1 MTTFR
6 IKAVALAITAT
17 FAATAFPIDVSAAPR
32 TAYAAKKAQCKQR
45 ANHMTF
51 GVHVIKKNRWV
62 KDCTAGAH

>member
-1 MTTFR
+1 MTNIR
-6 IKAVALAITAT
+6 SKLVAVAIAAT

-45 ANHMTF
+45 ANHMKF

-62 KDCTAGAH
+62 KDCIAGAH